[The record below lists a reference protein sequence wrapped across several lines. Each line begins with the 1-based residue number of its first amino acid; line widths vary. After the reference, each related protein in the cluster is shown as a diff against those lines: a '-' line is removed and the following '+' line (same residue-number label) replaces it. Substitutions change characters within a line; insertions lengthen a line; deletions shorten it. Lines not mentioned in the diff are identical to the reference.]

1 MIMLHLG
8 EWVGLKFYHLYF
20 FQFWHPKISVK
31 KKTKKLLLRSIGKQD
46 IFFEHKGLHYIEGF

>member
-1 MIMLHLG
+1 MTMPHLG

-31 KKTKKLLLRSIGKQD
+31 KKNKKIAFKKYR
-46 IFFEHKGLHYIEGF
+46 